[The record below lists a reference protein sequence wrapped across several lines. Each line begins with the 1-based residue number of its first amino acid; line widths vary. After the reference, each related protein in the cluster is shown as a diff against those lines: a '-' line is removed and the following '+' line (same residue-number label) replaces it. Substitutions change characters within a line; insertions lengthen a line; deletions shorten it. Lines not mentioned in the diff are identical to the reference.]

1 MPMHISLIKGIH
13 PGVIVERELKKRK
26 LSKSRFA
33 LSLQEYPQVLGEI
46 TKGKR
51 KMNIPLALKIE
62 SALGFE
68 EGYLMMLQLFYDIKQ
83 EKQKLKQANRPDM
96 SKFRPIVF
104 WDTKMDNIDWIAQK
118 RAIIKRVLER
128 GNEQEKEEVK
138 RFYGMTTLKHS

>member
-1 MPMHISLIKGIH
+1 
-13 PGVIVERELKKRK
+13 
-26 LSKSRFA
+26 
-33 LSLQEYPQVLGEI
+33 LGEI

>member
-1 MPMHISLIKGIH
+1 MHISLIKGIH